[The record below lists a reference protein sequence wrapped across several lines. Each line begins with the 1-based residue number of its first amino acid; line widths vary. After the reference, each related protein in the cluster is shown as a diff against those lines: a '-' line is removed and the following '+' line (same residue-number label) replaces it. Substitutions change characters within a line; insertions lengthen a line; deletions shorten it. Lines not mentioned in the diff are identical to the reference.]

1 MPLSLKRLAQC
12 AAGACLLASLPQAAS
27 AQAVIMERQ
36 LSFDAARAMA
46 TAALETCRKNGY
58 RVSVTVVDNAGDV
71 RAAYRDDGTPPHTYD
86 ASFRKAYTARTYR
99 ISTIEFA
106 KRIATESDR
115 PGHAMIKDALGLPG
129 GLPIHGPLYCSQ
141 ARTPSVIR
149 SWKLDGPTIASIPAS
164 RISSRTTS
172 RTRAKARVIPR
183 LRSSL
188 IRLNSS
194 SPAVMS
200 MKLTGPKSRSTR
212 LTSGRA
218 ASDAFNAS
226 LTWPTL
232 AKKRS
237 PPIRKIN
244 NPGKVIASG

>member
-1 MPLSLKRLAQC
+1 MPLPLKRLAQC
-12 AAGACLLASLPQAAS
+12 AAGACLLSSVPQAAS

-115 PGHAMIKDALGLPG
+115 PGLAMIKDALGLPG
-129 GLPIHGPLYCSQ
+129 GLPIKVGNE
-141 ARTPSVIR
+141 
-149 SWKLDGPTIASIPAS
+149 TIGGVGVAGAPGGNGDVAC
-164 RISSRTTS
+164 
-172 RTRAKARVIPR
+172 AE
-183 LRSSL
+183 
-188 IRLNSS
+188 
-194 SPAVMS
+194 
-200 MKLTGPKSRSTR
+200 
-212 LTSGRA
+212 A
-218 ASDAFNAS
+218 AIEAIKEQ
-226 LTWPTL
+226 L
-232 AKKRS
+232 K
-237 PPIRKIN
+237 
-244 NPGKVIASG
+244 